1 VNYHM
6 IFSISEFITFSKV
19 INRKRTLMSSSFAMV
34 VEKEEKKVRI
44 EIDHRACFALLPK
57 H

>member
-34 VEKEEKKVRI
+34 VEKEGKKVRI
-44 EIDHRACFALLPK
+44 EIGHRACFALLPK